1 MSRRLLAALLLAV
14 GAAGVAL
21 PAAAQDQPAEPDAPT
36 TTALEDVTL
45 RWGLND
51 ESSNRAFAPDTYNF
65 FSAGRI
71 PDPGRGGTTIDR
83 ADWSSRDGAVRV
95 EKWDGTAWRRAT
107 WAGLRT
113 TSAGEPLG
121 SPTAGTFS
129 NHTVTVSG
137 GDGVVD
143 PVEGTATIAWEGEVT
158 VLYYSG
164 MSFFHLAD
172 PVLEVADG
180 AGALTAEVSGYA
192 SSQADPDVWEPVA
205 PERVTVADLPDVEVD
220 ALTDGSLD
228 AGLSWR
234 PAYLGVRVS
243 GVPQQ
248 RDGEH
253 AGSFPQSFVDVM
265 DRLGTAAFLVIFVVD
280 VVLAWALHVLF
291 RGVHHDLSLL
301 AAWCRLTYTVFL
313 GVSLVFLDAALRLV
327 DHDEEL
333 VLLALNAFDTTWVVG
348 LAAFGVHLALLG
360 RLMRLG
366 GGPRWL
372 AIGLPVAGAAYVADT
387 LARLLLTDYQAV
399 ADLALAVVAT
409 PSVVFEM
416 SLAIWLVLVWRGRAR
431 IPA

>member
-1 MSRRLLAALLLAV
+1 MTTLTAPAPPTAPGEPSTLRAAARTAAIGYAAIFVLAIFANFLAV
-14 GAAGVAL
+14 G
-21 PAAAQDQPAEPDAPT
+21 
-36 TTALEDVTL
+36 
-45 RWGLND
+45 
-51 ESSNRAFAPDTYNF
+51 S
-65 FSAGRI
+65 
-71 PDPGRGGTTIDR
+71 
-83 ADWSSRDGAVRV
+83 
-95 EKWDGTAWRRAT
+95 
-107 WAGLRT
+107 
-113 TSAGEPLG
+113 
-121 SPTAGTFS
+121 
-129 NHTVTVSG
+129 
-137 GDGVVD
+137 
-143 PVEGTATIAWEGEVT
+143 
-158 VLYYSG
+158 VL
-164 MSFFHLAD
+164 H
-172 PVLEVADG
+172 
-180 AGALTAEVSGYA
+180 
-192 SSQADPDVWEPVA
+192 
-205 PERVTVADLPDVEVD
+205 
-220 ALTDGSLD
+220 
-228 AGLSWR
+228 
-234 PAYLGVRVS
+234 
-243 GVPQQ
+243 
-248 RDGEH
+248 
-253 AGSFPQSFVDVM
+253 
-265 DRLGTAAFLVIFVVD
+265 FVVV

>member
-1 MSRRLLAALLLAV
+1 MSRRLLAALLLAAGAV
-14 GAAGVAL
+14 GAAL
-21 PAAAQDQPAEPDAPT
+21 PAAAAQDQPGDPVEPDAPT
-36 TTALEDVTL
+36 TTVLEDITL

-83 ADWSSRDGAVRV
+83 ADWSSRDGSVQV

-143 PVEGTATIAWEGEVT
+143 LGSGTATIAWEGEVT

-180 AGALTAEVSGYA
+180 AGVLTAEVSGYA
-192 SSQADPDVWEPVA
+192 SSQADPDVWEPVD

-228 AGLSWR
+228 TGVGWR

-265 DRLGTAAFLVIFVVD
+265 DRLGTAAFWYSSGGSTDAFKVAAPLTLSRGEDDAVGPTPTAPTSPSATATPAPPTVVPPPAT
-280 VVLAWALHVLF
+280 VTATVTAAAAPTSAPAPAPAAPTPPAGEPSAASIAPVTTVTTQT
-291 RGVHHDLSLL
+291 RLL
-301 AAWCRLTYTVFL
+301 AAPATATPRDRPDPLWWV
-313 GVSLVFLDAALRLV
+313 GGSLLLLSVA
-327 DHDEEL
+327 
-333 VLLALNAFDTTWVVG
+333 VLLV
-348 LAAFGVHLALLG
+348 
-360 RLMRLG
+360 
-366 GGPRWL
+366 
-372 AIGLPVAGAAYVADT
+372 PVKK
-387 LARLLLTDYQAV
+387 RN
-399 ADLALAVVAT
+399 T
-409 PSVVFEM
+409 P
-416 SLAIWLVLVWRGRAR
+416 
-431 IPA
+431 